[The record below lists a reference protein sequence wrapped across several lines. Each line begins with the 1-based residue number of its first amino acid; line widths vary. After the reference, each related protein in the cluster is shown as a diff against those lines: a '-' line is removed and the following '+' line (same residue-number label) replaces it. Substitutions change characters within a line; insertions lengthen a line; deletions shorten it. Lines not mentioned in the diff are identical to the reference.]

1 MHLEDT
7 ISSRPECGEDAGV
20 LEAELRVRGWLWM
33 GEMWALVPEIP
44 PIGFILTI
52 VLLVK
57 DEEKRWSIN
66 YEISFGGPI

>member
-20 LEAELRVRGWLWM
+20 LEAELRARGWLWM

-44 PIGFILTI
+44 QIGFILTT
-52 VLLVK
+52 VLLIK
-57 DEEKRWSIN
+57 DKEKRWSIN
-66 YEISFGGPI
+66 YEIIFGGPI

>member
-1 MHLEDT
+1 M
-7 ISSRPECGEDAGV
+7 
-20 LEAELRVRGWLWM
+20 RVRGWLWM

-57 DEEKRWSIN
+57 DKEKRWSIN
-66 YEISFGGPI
+66 YEITFGGPI

>member
-7 ISSRPECGEDAGV
+7 ISSRPGCGEDAGV
-20 LEAELRVRGWLWM
+20 LEAELRARGWLWM

-44 PIGFILTI
+44 PIGLILTI

-57 DEEKRWSIN
+57 DKEKRWSIN
-66 YEISFGGPI
+66 YEITFWGPI